1 MKNTVRKNRETK
13 GITQGELAEEL
24 DVTRQTVNAI
34 EQEKYSP
41 SLELAI
47 KMSDFFEK
55 PVKKIFYPKES
66 GKN

>member
-1 MKNTVRKNRETK
+1 MKNTVRKNRENR

-47 KMSDFFEK
+47 KMSEFFEK
-55 PVKKIFYPKES
+55 PVKKLFCLEE
-66 GKN
+66 GEV